1 MKKQFLFVFATFFFI
16 ACNQSNKSPD
26 ISTIKIDLKV
36 ERFENDFFK
45 LDTLNLNQSINSLK
59 LKYPVFSKDFF
70 YNILGTSD
78 TYIAND
84 IPAFINSYYSIF
96 VNSQIPLGNLDAAIK
111 EIKNGFKYV
120 HYYFPDYKL
129 PKKLISFIGPINS
142 FGSII
147 TTDAIAIGLQ
157 LYLGK
162 NHPIY
167 NSPQGQALYPSYI
180 SSRFEPEYIPIN
192 ALKNIIDDMYP
203 DQSLGK
209 PLIAQMIEKGKR
221 LYLLDHFLPQLSNT
235 LKTGYNQSQLDACY
249 SKEKDIW
256 SMFIVNDFLYK
267 TDPQLTRD
275 YVNDGPTTQTLGEGS
290 PGNIGQFIGW
300 QIVKKWMDKNGKNTL
315 KDLMAKDP
323 VNLFNES
330 KYKPF

>member
-1 MKKQFLFVFATFFFI
+1 MNKQLFFVFVTFFFF
-16 ACNQSNKSPD
+16 ACNQSKKSPD
-26 ISTIKIDLKV
+26 ISSVKIELEV
-36 ERFENDFFK
+36 ERFEKDFFK
-45 LDTLNLNQSINSLK
+45 LDTLHLNQSINSLK
-59 LKYPVFSKDFF
+59 IKYPIFSKDFF

-84 IPAFINSYYSIF
+84 IPAFISSYYPIF
-96 VNSQIPLGNLDAAIK
+96 INTQAITGNLNTATK

-120 HYYFPDYKL
+120 NYYFPEYKL

-147 TTDAIAIGLQ
+147 TSDAIAIGLQ
-157 LYLGK
+157 MYLGK

-180 SSRFEPEYIPIN
+180 SSRFEPAYIPIN

-209 PLIAQMIEKGKR
+209 PLIAQMVEKGKR
-221 LYLLDHFLPQLSNT
+221 LYLLDCFLPTIADS
-235 LKTGYNQSQLDACY
+235 LKTGYTQSQLSACF

-256 SMFIVNDFLYK
+256 SMFIINDFLYK
-267 TDPQLTRD
+267 SDPQLTRD

-290 PGNIGQFIGW
+290 PGNIGQFVGW
-300 QIVKKWMDKNGKNTL
+300 QIVKKWMDKNNKKTM

-323 VNLFNES
+323 IDLFNES